1 MLTEEEKS
9 EIAFK
14 LDEFL
19 KKLGVSLMDY
29 QRNVFLIYLFRAKAE
44 KKKEDQ

>member
-1 MLTEEEKS
+1 MLSEVEKS

-19 KKLGVSLMDY
+19 RKLGVSLMDY
-29 QRNVFLIYLFRAKAE
+29 QRDVFLIYLYKAKAE
-44 KKKEDQ
+44 KKEDK